1 MESQIIDNLIKELD
15 EIENKVNNNI
25 DKIDIII
32 IKINNNEIENIIKK
46 KQTKKPEISIE
57 LINEILNKIKD
68 KYCKNEY
75 TIKYLL
81 NFEINKNIYEINNLK
96 NTKNEMLKSEDK
108 LEVFSSDNN
117 YKLNILN
124 KIQKIKYNNDN
135 FNNVNSLI
143 FILNKL
149 EKIHYIKRKQK
160 KHNATKKLNK

>member
-1 MESQIIDNLIKELD
+1 MESQIIDDLIKELD

-57 LINEILNKIKD
+57 FINEILNKIKD

>member
-1 MESQIIDNLIKELD
+1 MESQIIDSLIKELD
-15 EIENKVNNNI
+15 EIENKVYNNI

-75 TIKYLL
+75 AIKYLL

-96 NTKNEMLKSEDK
+96 NTRNEMLKSEDK

-149 EKIHYIKRKQK
+149 EKIHYIKRKQR